1 MDNQINLDDAFKEVY
16 TVLTFSD
23 SSITSKIPDEVY
35 RSIIEHAANSNLEP
49 VIDTNKDLLDQAI
62 SEEGKD
68 LLSIIYYSFVCNEEE
83 KKNLFKIW
91 SGM

>member
-1 MDNQINLDDAFKEVY
+1 MENQISLDDAFKEVY

-23 SSITSKIPDEVY
+23 KDITSKIPDEVL
-35 RSIIEHAANSNLEP
+35 RSIVEHASNSSIEP
-49 VIDTNKDLLDQAI
+49 RIDMEKDLLDQDI

>member
-1 MDNQINLDDAFKEVY
+1 MDNQISLDDAFKEVY

-23 SSITSKIPDEVY
+23 DAVTSKIPDEVF
-35 RSIIEHAANSNLEP
+35 RSIVEHASNSSIEP
-49 VIDTNKDLLDQAI
+49 NIDTEKDLLDQDI

-68 LLSIIYYSFVCNEEE
+68 LLSIIYYSFICNEEE
-83 KKNLFKIW
+83 KKDLFKLW